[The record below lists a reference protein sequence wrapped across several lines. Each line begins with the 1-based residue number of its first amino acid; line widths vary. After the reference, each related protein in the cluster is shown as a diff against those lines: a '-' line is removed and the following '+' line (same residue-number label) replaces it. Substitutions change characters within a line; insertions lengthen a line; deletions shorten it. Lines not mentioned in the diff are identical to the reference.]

1 MYIPYAN
8 RMDDRDVLVPFMQE
22 NDFATIISN
31 GPDGIPAVSY
41 GPVLS
46 NLRDE
51 EVWVEFHLARANS
64 HTALLSAGA
73 TTTLSFHGPHA
84 FVHPGWY
91 ATTGAVPTWNYAVVH
106 ATGTPEVIE
115 TLQDSLAMVNALTHF
130 YDASHPA
137 YTEEGV
143 AGMLRG
149 IICYRM
155 RVTTL
160 EGKFKLSQNRSLAD
174 RVGVRQQL
182 AQSSRERER
191 QLATLMHQSEP
202 VAE

>member
-1 MYIPYAN
+1 MYIPHAN
-8 RMDDRDVLVPFMQE
+8 RMDDRDVLVPFMQQ

-31 GPDGIPAVSY
+31 GADGVPAISY

-46 NLRDE
+46 HIRGDAI
-51 EVWVEFHLARANS
+51 WVEFHLARANG

-73 TTTLSFHGPHA
+73 TTTLAFHGPHA
-84 FVHPGWY
+84 FVHPAWY
-91 ATTGAVPTWNYAVVH
+91 AAEHAVPTWNYAVVH
-106 ATGTPEVIE
+106 ATGTPAVIE

-155 RVTTL
+155 QVTTL

-174 RVGVRQQL
+174 RVGVRTQL
-182 AQSSRERER
+182 AQSPRERER
-191 QLATLMHQSEP
+191 DLAAMMRASEP
-202 VAE
+202 VTE

>member
-1 MYIPYAN
+1 MYIPHAN
-8 RMDDRDVLVPFMQE
+8 LMDDRDVLVPFMQQH
-22 NDFATIISN
+22 DFATIISN

-41 GPVLS
+41 GPVMS
-46 NLRDE
+46 NLRDD
-51 EVWVEFHLARANS
+51 VLWVEFHLARANG
-64 HTALLSAGA
+64 HTALLSAGVI
-73 TTTLSFHGPHA
+73 TTLSFHGPHA

-91 ATTGAVPTWNYAVVH
+91 AAEHAVPTWNYAVVH

-115 TLQDSLAMVNALTHF
+115 TLHDSLAMVNALTHF

-149 IICYRM
+149 IVCYRM

-160 EGKFKLSQNRSLAD
+160 EGKYKLSQNRSIAD

-182 AQSSRERER
+182 EQSPRERER
-191 QLATLMHQSEP
+191 DLAGMMRTSEP
-202 VAE
+202 AVE

>member
-1 MYIPYAN
+1 
-8 RMDDRDVLVPFMQE
+8 
-22 NDFATIISN
+22 
-31 GPDGIPAVSY
+31 
-41 GPVLS
+41 
-46 NLRDE
+46 
-51 EVWVEFHLARANS
+51 VWVEFHLARANG
-64 HTALLSAGA
+64 HTGLLTAGV
-73 TTTLSFHGPHA
+73 TTTLAFHGPHA

-91 ATTGAVPTWNYAVVH
+91 AAEHAVPTWNYAVVH

-137 YTEEGV
+137 YTEDGV

-149 IICYRM
+149 IVCYRM

-174 RVGVRQQL
+174 RVGVRTQL
-182 AQSSRERER
+182 AQSPRERER
-191 QLATLMHQSEP
+191 DLAAMMRASEP
-202 VAE
+202 VTE